1 MSASRTVADD
11 GSDSSAVRKS
21 LVAGGAAAGGTG
33 GAILAAIAGLCCA
46 GPATVALLG
55 AGGAVLAAGLQP
67 YKPLLLLGSLAMI
80 LFGFWYAYGP
90 RARMAA
96 AGRACPV
103 RVGRASR
110 TVLWV
115 SALLWVAA
123 AVYQPRT

>member
-1 MSASRTVADD
+1 MTAR
-11 GSDSSAVRKS
+11 SSVRDT
-21 LVAGGAAAGGTG
+21 LVAGGAAAGGVG

-55 AGGAVLAAGLQP
+55 AGGAVIAAGLQP
-67 YKPLLLLGSLAMI
+67 YKPFLLLGSLAMI
-80 LFGFWYAYGP
+80 AFGFWYSYRP
-90 RARMAA
+90 RARAA
-96 AGRACPV
+96 AGVACPV

-123 AVYQPRT
+123 AVYQPGS